1 MSTIERTDRMSAGSM
16 VATNTWVFGFA
27 GWSPDRAATV
37 CVNILTHRRSPY
49 TITDMRLLPPEKK
62 KALLASGTLNTHPES
77 VRSSL
82 FAEVDFFDPHDR
94 VQVKYEMLRAQSVDR
109 ASVTE
114 VCEQFG
120 FSRES
125 FYKIRLAF
133 EEKGFNALFPAKK
146 GRKGPVKLKGE
157 MLEFA
162 LDRKRQDPDIDPA
175 RLSELIRERF
185 GVRVHRTTVLRATK
199 KKLPASAGQKRRK
212 VHRER

>member
-1 MSTIERTDRMSAGSM
+1 MTGRDREPDGLAEAQRQRPRGTRGQCGS
-16 VATNTWVFGFA
+16 VAEPA
-27 GWSPDRAATV
+27 MD
-37 CVNILTHRRSPY
+37 
-49 TITDMRLLPPEKK
+49 
-62 KALLASGTLNTHPES
+62 
-77 VRSSL
+77 
-82 FAEVDFFDPHDR
+82 DR
-94 VQVKYEMLRAQSVDR
+94 VGAEPLQELGLERDRPVGGEIEMLRAQSVDR
-109 ASVTE
+109 ESVTE